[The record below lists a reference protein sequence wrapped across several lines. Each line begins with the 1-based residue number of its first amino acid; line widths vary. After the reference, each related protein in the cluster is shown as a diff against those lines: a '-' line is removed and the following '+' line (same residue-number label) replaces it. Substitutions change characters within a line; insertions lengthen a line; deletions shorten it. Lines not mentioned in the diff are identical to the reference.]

1 MSNMWITI
9 ISCFGSSPDDGG
21 YHDTEYNVEI
31 QKESEFKDTRRD
43 MTKSIDRDTVTQLSI
58 IFQEKIKENKKMGVN
73 VTVEQNTKNYIWIW
87 R

>member
-1 MSNMWITI
+1 
-9 ISCFGSSPDDGG
+9 
-21 YHDTEYNVEI
+21 VEI

-73 VTVEQNTKNYIWIW
+73 VTVEQNTKNYI
-87 R
+87 